1 MKNDELIEHHLIHT
15 GVLIGVLNAIP
26 KGGTVED
33 VETIMSTAMWELL
46 KKGLLRPSLRV
57 YGRTRLVES
66 GRNFLRNEGNKE
78 IGNQRKCRS

>member
-33 VETIMSTAMWELL
+33 VETIMSSAMWELL
-46 KKGLLRPSLRV
+46 KKGLLDHR
-57 YGRTRLVES
+57 S
-66 GRNFLRNEGNKE
+66 GCMVAPGSSS
-78 IGNQRKCRS
+78 RKKFSA

>member
-1 MKNDELIEHHLIHT
+1 MKNDELIEHHLVHT

-26 KGGTVED
+26 KGGTFED

-66 GRNFLRNEGNKE
+66 GE
-78 IGNQRKCRS
+78 IFCVTKATKR